1 MSKISRKD
9 SIKIT
14 NAFVAIHDLKCECDE
29 PAVHS
34 LKILLKQLEPELT
47 SQQKQEIKK
56 CLGTT
61 TVQEEEDGG
70 VTGEDLE
77 RIFAED
83 TGETDG

>member
-1 MSKISRKD
+1 M
-9 SIKIT
+9 
-14 NAFVAIHDLKCECDE
+14 AIHDLKCECNE

-34 LKILLKQLEPELT
+34 LQILLNQLKPELT
-47 SQQKQEIKK
+47 STQKQEIKK

-61 TVQEEEDGG
+61 GDQEDEDGG

-83 TGETDG
+83 TGDNDG